1 MILLTGIGELA
12 TMAEPAPL
20 DRDGYWEESGLIAD
34 AALLLDGTEILAAG
48 PRAAVV
54 REAAERGPHTTLD
67 LGGRCVTPG
76 LVDPHTHPV
85 FGGSRE
91 DEFVLRL
98 KGRPYTEIAAAG
110 GGIRSTVRATRAATE
125 AQLETRLRAHAD
137 RFLDHGTT
145 TIEAKSGYGLDTEQE
160 LKLLRVIR
168 RVAAD
173 HPLDLAPTFLGAHEI
188 PDEWRHDP
196 PGYLQLVIEE
206 MLPRVI
212 ADDLAESCDIFC
224 EKGVFEIDASRTL
237 LQAAKTA
244 GLRLRVHADEIAPLG
259 GAELCAELQA
269 DSADHLVMISDRGI
283 EALAAS
289 GTTAVLLP
297 ATSLILR
304 LERDAPGR
312 RMIAAGC
319 RVALATDFNPGTSWC
334 QSMPLLFGLAAARL
348 RLTPFEAL
356 RAATWE
362 AARSLHREQRIG
374 ALTPGR
380 QADLVVWDCPNHRH
394 LAYRLGEVRPWQV
407 WKRGTLVRARRGAEA
422 SAGN

>member
-1 MILLTGIGELA
+1 MILLSGIGELA
-12 TMAEPAPL
+12 TMAEEAPL
-20 DRDGYWEESGLIAD
+20 DPDGYWQETGLVTD
-34 AALLLDGTEILAAG
+34 AALLLDGSEILAAG
-48 PRAAVV
+48 PRRAVT
-54 REAAERGPHTTLD
+54 REANDRGPFTTLD

-76 LVDPHTHPV
+76 LIDPHTHPV

-91 DEFVLRL
+91 EEFVLRL

-125 AQLETRLRAHAD
+125 AALEARLRGHAD

-145 TIEAKSGYGLDTEQE
+145 TIEAKSGYGLDPEQE
-160 LKLLRVIR
+160 LKLLRVIA
-168 RVAAD
+168 RVTAD
-173 HPLDLAPTFLGAHEI
+173 HPLDLIPTFLGAHEV

-196 PGYLQLVIEE
+196 DGYLQLVIDT
-206 MLPRVI
+206 MIPQVV
-212 ADDLAESCDIFC
+212 AAGLAESCDIFC
-224 EKGVFEIDASRTL
+224 EKGVFEIAASRTL
-237 LQAAKTA
+237 LQAAKAA

-259 GAELCAELQA
+259 GAELCAEMGA

-334 QSMPLLFGLAAARL
+334 RSMPLLFGLAAARL

-362 AARSLHREQRIG
+362 AAVSLHREHRIG

-394 LAYRLGEVRPWQV
+394 LAYCLGEVRPWQV
-407 WKRGTLVRARRGAEA
+407 WKRGVLVRAQ
-422 SAGN
+422 GNAPKARSG